1 MDGKIIR
8 DPVHGY
14 ISVEKRI
21 CERFIDT
28 KIFQRLRFIEQ
39 TSMRWLFP
47 GGRHDRFVHSLGV
60 YHLAV
65 QVFEALTRNSSSPRV
80 KEYLKSKGIRETFV
94 LAALMHDCGHAPFS
108 HTTEF
113 LYNKFYTGEYH
124 GRAYALLHD
133 AVGHEHKADFEIRQ
147 IGDKPAD
154 HEAMSALIVLRCF
167 SDVMRDDEFKADP
180 DLAARMIT
188 GILFSEPD
196 TVEKKIANILI
207 GLINGK
213 AIDVDKLDYIMRD
226 TWASGIENTSVDIGR
241 LLGAA
246 TITDDGGG
254 TPVLSFNS
262 TAISVIQTVIDARNH
277 LYEWVYGHHTPLYY
291 AELQRRLC
299 VDLAKKLSSESDP
312 DGREA
317 LASMFSVDA
326 LTDECGISVSGE
338 VVVGMNDSDLAS
350 AFKRH
355 CLQTKSYDSYFGHS
369 PAHVPLWKSEAEYR
383 IRIAKR
389 RQYAMDKNVCARKI
403 REKFGFSD
411 SECFAIDGMSAKVYD
426 IEESAVNVSMS
437 DGKIHPFTD
446 LVNPIRHVMADG
458 SMKHPFFYLFIP
470 RDRTN
475 QSDEVVETINSSCWT

>member
-65 QVFEALTRNSSSPRV
+65 QVFEALMRNSSSPQV
-80 KEYLKSKGIRETFV
+80 QAYLRTKGIRETFI

-124 GRAYALLHD
+124 GRTYGLLHD
-133 AVGHEHKADFEIRQ
+133 AVGQDHKTDFEIKQ
-147 IGDKPAD
+147 IGEKPAD

-167 SDVMRDDEFKADP
+167 SDVLCSDEFKADP

-196 TVEKKIANILI
+196 TVDKKLANILI
-207 GLINGK
+207 GLVNGK

-226 TWASGIENTSVDIGR
+226 TWASGIENTAVDIGR

-246 TITDDGGG
+246 SITEDDHGAF
-254 TPVLSFNS
+254 VLAFKN
-262 TAISVIQTVIDARNH
+262 TAISVVQTVIDARNH

-299 VDLAKKLSSESDP
+299 VTLAEKLASETDP

-317 LASMFSVDA
+317 LSNVFSVRA
-326 LTDECGISVSGE
+326 LADERGVDVAGT
-338 VVVGMNDSDLAS
+338 VFVGLDDSDLMT

-355 CLQTKSYDSYFGHS
+355 CLQTVAYDAYVGHS

-383 IRIAKR
+383 VRIVKR
-389 RQYAMDKNVCARKI
+389 RQYAIDKDACARKI

-426 IEESAVNVSMS
+426 IEESAVNVSMN

-458 SMKHPFFYLFIP
+458 SVKHPFFYLFVP
-470 RDRTN
+470 RDRTART
-475 QSDEVVETINSSCWT
+475 EEILEFINTSCWT

>member
-1 MDGKIIR
+1 MGCKIIR

-14 ISVEKRI
+14 ISVDRRI

-60 YHLAV
+60 YHLAG
-65 QVFEALTRNSSSPRV
+65 QVFEALARNSASTAVRDYLRSPGV
-80 KEYLKSKGIRETFV
+80 KTTFV
-94 LAALMHDCGHAPFS
+94 IAALMHDCGHAPFS

-113 LYNKFYTGEYH
+113 LYNKYYTGEYH

-133 AVGHEHKADFEIRQ
+133 AVGQGHKADFEIRQ

-246 TITDDGGG
+246 TITEDDSGSH
-254 TPVLSFNS
+254 VLAFNN

-299 VDLAKKLSSESDP
+299 MDLAMKLSSESDP

-326 LTDECGISVSGE
+326 LTDERGIRVSGE

-350 AFKRH
+350 AFKKH
-355 CLQTKSYDSYFGHS
+355 CLQTTSYDSYFGHS

-383 IRIAKR
+383 IRIVQGR
-389 RQYAMDKNVCARKI
+389 RYAVSKDGCVRRV
-403 REKFGFSD
+403 REKFGFSAD
-411 SECFAIDGMSAKVYD
+411 ECFAIDGMSAKLYD
-426 IEESAVNVSMS
+426 IEESAVNVSMNG
-437 DGKIHPFTD
+437 GKIYPFTD

-458 SMKHPFFYLFIP
+458 SRRHPFFYLFIP
-470 RDRTN
+470 KDRMN
-475 QSDEVVETINSSCWT
+475 LQGDVVGFINASCWT